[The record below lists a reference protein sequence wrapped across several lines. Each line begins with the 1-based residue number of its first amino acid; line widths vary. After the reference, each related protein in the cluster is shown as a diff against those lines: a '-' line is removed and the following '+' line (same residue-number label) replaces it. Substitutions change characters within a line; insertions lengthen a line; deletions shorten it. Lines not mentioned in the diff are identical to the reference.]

1 MSQKIFKTQ
10 KKNTKKIENTSRLKK
25 NCQKNRKNN
34 ETEKIPH
41 PQKKEPTKK
50 HLQSISSL

>member
-10 KKNTKKIENTSRLKK
+10 KKIPKKLKNTSRKK
-25 NCQKNRKNN
+25 TAKKNRKNY

-41 PQKKEPTKK
+41 PQKKNQQKTPSKY
-50 HLQSISSL
+50 Q